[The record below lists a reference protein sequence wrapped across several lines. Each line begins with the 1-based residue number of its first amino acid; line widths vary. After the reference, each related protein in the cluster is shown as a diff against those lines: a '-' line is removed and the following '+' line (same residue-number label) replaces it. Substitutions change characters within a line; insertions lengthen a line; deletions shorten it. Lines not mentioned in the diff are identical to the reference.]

1 MAFTFSKFLNNV
13 AVPVAFSYAWV
24 TGAVYLNQRKL
35 QYFPDEDRPR
45 VPTGGQFEHLRE
57 IELMSGADSKVVR
70 SWWWP
75 ADSAGAKTV
84 VYFHGNAGHRGHR
97 LPVMQFLRQHLGV
110 SVLMVGYRGYGGNE
124 GSPSENGFYDDGDA
138 ALRWLKQEAGVDRAV
153 LYGESIGTG
162 VAVELATTASSH
174 PERSE
179 PAAVVLQSGFTSCT
193 DVAADAYPF
202 LPVRLLLTDTFESE
216 GKIGRLGEGGG
227 AAGAGAGA
235 GVPVLVA
242 HGDQDE
248 VSRRRRSVSGRRRRR
263 PPAPHLEGN
272 LFRVS
277 RPRLRDSCPPYCP
290 PYCPPCACSRCGT
303 IHCGCWTTH
312 DHHVQPQRCATALA
326 LVAPPPIPLALRAR
340 PPARPPARLRL
351 RAGVATVRRRILVQ
365 VVSFS
370 RGQGLFA
377 AAREPKRWLRVRGA
391 GHNDVLEASD
401 K

>member
-227 AAGAGAGA
+227 AAGAQLVVDGGAQLVVDGGA
-235 GVPVLVA
+235 ARPPPTLRVTSSESPDLAFATAALPTALPTALPAPAPAVEQSTVDAGPLTTTTCNRNDA
-242 HGDQDE
+242 QP
-248 VSRRRRSVSGRRRRR
+248 RLRLLRR
-263 PPAPHLEGN
+263 PPSPSP
-272 LFRVS
+272 FV
-277 RPRLRDSCPPYCP
+277 P
-290 PYCPPCACSRCGT
+290 
-303 IHCGCWTTH
+303 
-312 DHHVQPQRCATALA
+312 
-326 LVAPPPIPLALRAR
+326 AR
-340 PPARPPARLRL
+340 PPARPPACALARGRRNCATAHPRSGGVFLPGPRPVRRGARAQAL
-351 RAGVATVRRRILVQ
+351 AARAG
-365 VVSFS
+365 
-370 RGQGLFA
+370 
-377 AAREPKRWLRVRGA
+377 RGA
-391 GHNDVLEASD
+391 QRRPGG